1 MRRCAVIEI
10 LPGRL
15 RRGGR
20 PSTGQPSTPGAFRSG
35 VLVLM
40 VLVTW
45 LTGCGGESDG
55 TSLLEDSSILVAE
68 IPGLS
73 AGRISDRQTGDRAS
87 VTKLYDVSGSWEEA
101 SVALADAVRA
111 HGWTI
116 ESINC
121 VGSGNDVI
129 AKRRIGDSWVL
140 LQSGA
145 GARGAGIILS
155 IDPNQLP
162 PAPFTVTGSCS
173 QALVG
178 AART

>member
-1 MRRCAVIEI
+1 M
-10 LPGRL
+10 
-15 RRGGR
+15 
-20 PSTGQPSTPGAFRSG
+20 
-35 VLVLM
+35 
-40 VLVTW
+40 
-45 LTGCGGESDG
+45 
-55 TSLLEDSSILVAE
+55 SS
-68 IPGLS
+68 
-73 AGRISDRQTGDRAS
+73 GRITDRQSGDRAS

-101 SVALADAVRA
+101 SVALAEAVRA

-116 ESINC
+116 ESVNC

-145 GARGAGIILS
+145 GATGAGIILS
-155 IDPNQLP
+155 IDPNQAP
-162 PAPFTVTGSCS
+162 PAPFAVTGSCA